1 MKKFGGIREG
11 WNKVWMKKWKG
22 VKVMTGNEIDFC
34 DVQCIHE
41 DTVRKVRSA
50 MLGED
55 TLEALADLFK
65 VFGDNTRLRIIHAL
79 SHSEMCVCDLA
90 VVLDM
95 SQSAV
100 SHQLRILKAARLVKN
115 RRDGKVVYYSLDD
128 FHILGLLKTGLEH
141 VSHT

>member
-1 MKKFGGIREG
+1 MA
-11 WNKVWMKKWKG
+11 N
-22 VKVMTGNEIDFC
+22 NEIDFC
-34 DVQCIHE
+34 EVQCIHE
-41 DTVRKVRSA
+41 DTVREVSSA

-90 VVLDM
+90 IVLDM

-115 RRDGKVVYYSLDD
+115 RRDGKVIYYSLDD
-128 FHILGLLKTGLEH
+128 SHILGLFKTGLEH